1 MIHMALLGLLSVL
14 AVAQNLFYWNFLPER
29 VAIHFGANGQP
40 DNWLDKD
47 RATMLMMLLQIG
59 LPWMMVGIAYGI
71 RYLPASAINIPNREY
86 WLQPERR
93 AATLKYVSGM
103 LGTIAIAESL
113 LIGAMNHLSFNAN
126 RLGQPLNTATFV
138 VVLALFMAVVLG
150 MVVASFRRFGGRLH
164 HNPAR

>member
-1 MIHMALLGLLSVL
+1 MIHMAVLGLLSVL
-14 AVAQNLFYWNFLPER
+14 AIAQNLYYWNYLPER

-59 LPWMMVGIAYGI
+59 LPWMMVGIAYSI
-71 RYLPASAINIPNREY
+71 RYLPTSAINIPNREY

-93 AATLKYVSGM
+93 DATFSYVSGM

-113 LIGAMNHLSFNAN
+113 LIGAMNHLSFDAN
-126 RLGQPLNTATFV
+126 RLGQPLNTISFV

-150 MVVASFRRFGGRLH
+150 MVVASFRRFGGRAH
-164 HNPAR
+164 YNPTR